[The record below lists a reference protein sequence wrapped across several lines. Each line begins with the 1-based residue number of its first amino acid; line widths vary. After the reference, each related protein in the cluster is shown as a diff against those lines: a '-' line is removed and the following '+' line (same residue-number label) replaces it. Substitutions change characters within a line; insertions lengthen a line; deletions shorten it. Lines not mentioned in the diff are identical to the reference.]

1 MHINELKTPALLV
14 EQPVLSTNIK
24 RMADYCRGH
33 ELNLRVDVSSHKAPM
48 IAYKQIT
55 AGACGIACQT
65 LSELEGFIDAGFDD
79 ILIPHDV
86 LRLEELDR
94 LPRLSEYLSVYV
106 ASNSQTAAEEISRV
120 SKEVRR
126 QTSILI
132 EIDENG
138 KGSDPQ
144 TSLETLK
151 TAQRI
156 IDLPNIDFAGL
167 MVNLTWP
174 TLPAH
179 LLETLRRF
187 EAAAIP
193 ISVVSGSGTR
203 HAFETHEV
211 PEMTELRSGA
221 YVFFDLSHV
230 YWNVCTPQYCA
241 LTVLTT
247 VVSTPSESLA
257 ILDAGAQTLTRTHL
271 APDNLLPTSSP
282 PFVGDEPRKTFG
294 VIKDYHGAI
303 LSDLTEEYGHLN
315 TGKGNHQF
323 KVGEKVRVIP
333 VDSKA
338 TISVNDTF
346 AFIRDNRVLEI
357 LPILAAGKS
366 TD

>member
-14 EQPVLSTNIK
+14 EQPILNANIE

-65 LSELEGFIDAGFDD
+65 LSEVEGFIDAGFDD

-106 ASNSQTAAEEISRV
+106 ASNSQTAVEEISRA
-120 SKEVRR
+120 SKEVGRR
-126 QTSILI
+126 TPILI
-132 EIDENG
+132 EISESG
-138 KGSDPQ
+138 KMGNSQ
-144 TSLETLK
+144 TSLETLE

-156 IDLPNIDFAGL
+156 IDCPNIDFVGL
-167 MVNLTWP
+167 MAKLTSSRHSP
-174 TLPAH
+174 H
-179 LLETLRRF
+179 LLENLSRF
-187 EAAAIP
+187 EVAGILIP
-193 ISVVSGSGTR
+193 VVSGSGTR
-203 HAFETHEV
+203 HVFQTHEV
-211 PEMTELRSGA
+211 PEITELCIGA
-221 YVFFDLSHV
+221 YVFYDLSHV
-230 YWNVCTPQYCA
+230 YWNVCIPKDCA
-241 LTVLTT
+241 LTILTT
-247 VVSTPSESLA
+247 VVSTPSENFA

-282 PFVGDEPRKTFG
+282 LFVGDEPRKTFG
-294 VIKDYHGAI
+294 VIKDYPDAI